1 MYVVIVGSGRVGE
14 NLASFLINDGHD
26 VVLIETD
33 KNLCSIAASQ
43 LDALVLCGNCTDP
56 QILEDANIDEA
67 DVFVAVTGSDDSNLL
82 ACMLAKEY
90 KVPKILARVIDPRHE
105 RVFKKIGVDL
115 IINPERIVANYLGKL
130 ITRPKIT
137 DLVILG
143 KGDAELMDLNIDSEN
158 VIGKRIGDLS
168 PTDDFLIA
176 AVYENGNIVIPK
188 PEMVLEEGM
197 KISVLAKTKFAS
209 EALKIFTNNN

>member
-1 MYVVIVGSGRVGE
+1 MHIIIVGSGRVGE
-14 NLASFLINDGHD
+14 NLASFLISDGHD
-26 VVLIETD
+26 IVLVETD
-33 KNLCSIAASQ
+33 RNLCSIAASQ

-143 KGDAELMDLNIDSEN
+143 KGDGELIDLFIDSEKT
-158 VIGKRIGDLS
+158 IGKKIGDLS
-168 PTDDFLIA
+168 PTDDFLIV

-188 PEMVLEEGM
+188 PDMVLKEGM
-197 KISVLAKTKFAS
+197 KISILVKTEHAP
-209 EALKIFTNNN
+209 EILKIFTD

>member
-1 MYVVIVGSGRVGE
+1 MHIIIVGSGRVGE

-26 VVLIETD
+26 IVLVETD
-33 KNLCSIAASQ
+33 RDLCSIAASQ

-130 ITRPKIT
+130 IIRPKIT

-143 KGDAELMDLNIDSEN
+143 KGDGELIDLFIDSEKT
-158 VIGKRIGDLS
+158 VGKKIGDLS
-168 PTDDFLIA
+168 PTDDFLIV

-188 PEMVLEEGM
+188 PDMVLKEGM
-197 KISVLAKTKFAS
+197 KISILVKTEHAP
-209 EALKIFTNNN
+209 EILKIFTD

>member
-1 MYVVIVGSGRVGE
+1 MHIIIVGSGRVGE

-26 VVLIETD
+26 IVLVETD
-33 KNLCSIAASQ
+33 RNLCSIAASQ

-130 ITRPKIT
+130 IIRPKIT

-143 KGDAELMDLNIDSEN
+143 KGDGELIDLFIDSEKT
-158 VIGKRIGDLS
+158 VGKKIGDLS
-168 PTDDFLIA
+168 PTDDFLIV

-188 PEMVLEEGM
+188 PDMVLKEGM
-197 KISVLAKTKFAS
+197 KISILVKTEHAP
-209 EALKIFTNNN
+209 EILKIFTD

>member
-1 MYVVIVGSGRVGE
+1 MHIIIVGSGRVGE
-14 NLASFLINDGHD
+14 NLASFLISDGHD
-26 VVLIETD
+26 IVLVETD
-33 KNLCSIAASQ
+33 RNLCSIAASQ

-143 KGDAELMDLNIDSEN
+143 KGDGELIDLTVDSKKT
-158 VIGKRIGDLS
+158 IGKKIGDLS
-168 PTDDFLIA
+168 PTDDFLIV
-176 AVYENGNIVIPK
+176 AVYENENIIIPK
-188 PEMVLEEGM
+188 PDMVLKEDM
-197 KISVLAKTKFAS
+197 KISILVKTEQAS
-209 EALKIFTNNN
+209 EILNIFID

>member
-1 MYVVIVGSGRVGE
+1 MHIIIVGSGRVGE

-26 VVLIETD
+26 IVLVETNRD
-33 KNLCSIAASQ
+33 LCSIAASQ

-105 RVFKKIGVDL
+105 KVFKKIGVDL

-143 KGDAELMDLNIDSEN
+143 KGDGELIDLTVDSEKT
-158 VIGKRIGDLS
+158 IGKKIGDLS
-168 PTDDFLIA
+168 PTDDFLIV
-176 AVYENGNIVIPK
+176 AVYEKGNIAIPK
-188 PEMVLEEGM
+188 PDMVLKEGM
-197 KISVLAKTKFAS
+197 KISILVKTEQAP
-209 EALKIFTNNN
+209 EILNIFID

>member
-1 MYVVIVGSGRVGE
+1 MHIIIVGSGRVGE

-26 VVLIETD
+26 IVLVETNRD
-33 KNLCSIAASQ
+33 LCSIAASQ

-143 KGDAELMDLNIDSEN
+143 KGDGELIDLFIDSEKT
-158 VIGKRIGDLS
+158 VGKKIGDLS
-168 PTDDFLIA
+168 PTDDFLIV
-176 AVYENGNIVIPK
+176 AVYEKGNIAIPK
-188 PEMVLEEGM
+188 PDMVLKEGM
-197 KISVLAKTKFAS
+197 KISILVKTEQAP
-209 EALKIFTNNN
+209 EILNIFID

>member
-1 MYVVIVGSGRVGE
+1 MHIIIVGSGRVGE
-14 NLASFLINDGHD
+14 NLASFLISDGHD
-26 VVLIETD
+26 IVLVETD
-33 KNLCSIAASQ
+33 RNLCSIAASQ

-143 KGDAELMDLNIDSEN
+143 KGDGELIDLTVDSKKT
-158 VIGKRIGDLS
+158 IGKKIGDLS
-168 PTDDFLIA
+168 PTDDFLIV
-176 AVYENGNIVIPK
+176 AVYENENIIIPK
-188 PEMVLEEGM
+188 PDMVLKEGM
-197 KISVLAKTKFAS
+197 KISILVKTEQAP
-209 EALKIFTNNN
+209 EILNIFID

>member
-1 MYVVIVGSGRVGE
+1 MHIIIVGSGRVGE

-26 VVLIETD
+26 IVLVETNRD
-33 KNLCSIAASQ
+33 LCSIAASQ

-105 RVFKKIGVDL
+105 KVFKKIGVDL
-115 IINPERIVANYLGKL
+115 KSILNESLPIIW
-130 ITRPKIT
+130 
-137 DLVILG
+137 
-143 KGDAELMDLNIDSEN
+143 EN
-158 VIGKRIGDLS
+158 
-168 PTDDFLIA
+168 
-176 AVYENGNIVIPK
+176 
-188 PEMVLEEGM
+188 
-197 KISVLAKTKFAS
+197 
-209 EALKIFTNNN
+209 

>member
-1 MYVVIVGSGRVGE
+1 MHIIIVGSGRVGE

-26 VVLIETD
+26 IVLVETD
-33 KNLCSIAASQ
+33 RNLCSIAASQ

-56 QILEDANIDEA
+56 QILEDANIDVA

-143 KGDAELMDLNIDSEN
+143 KGDGELIDLFIDSEKT
-158 VIGKRIGDLS
+158 IGKKIGDLS
-168 PTDDFLIA
+168 PTDDFLIV

-188 PEMVLEEGM
+188 PDMVLKEGM
-197 KISVLAKTKFAS
+197 KISILVKTEHAP
-209 EALKIFTNNN
+209 EILKIFTD

>member
-1 MYVVIVGSGRVGE
+1 MHIIIVGSGRVGE

-26 VVLIETD
+26 IVLVETD
-33 KNLCSIAASQ
+33 RNLCSIAASQ

-143 KGDAELMDLNIDSEN
+143 KGDGELIDLTVDSKKT
-158 VIGKRIGDLS
+158 IGKKIGDLG
-168 PTDDFLIA
+168 PTDDFLIV
-176 AVYENGNIVIPK
+176 AVYENENIIIPK
-188 PEMVLEEGM
+188 PDMVLKEGM
-197 KISVLAKTKFAS
+197 KISILVKTERAS
-209 EALKIFTNNN
+209 EILNNFID

>member
-1 MYVVIVGSGRVGE
+1 MHIIIVGSGRVGE
-14 NLASFLINDGHD
+14 NLASFLISDGHD
-26 VVLIETD
+26 IVLVETD
-33 KNLCSIAASQ
+33 RNLCSIAASQ

-143 KGDAELMDLNIDSEN
+143 KGDGELIDLTVDSKKT
-158 VIGKRIGDLS
+158 IGKKIGDLG
-168 PTDDFLIA
+168 PTDDFLIV
-176 AVYENGNIVIPK
+176 AVYENENIIIPK
-188 PEMVLEEGM
+188 PDMVLKEGM
-197 KISVLAKTKFAS
+197 KISILVKTERAS
-209 EALKIFTNNN
+209 EILNNFID

>member
-1 MYVVIVGSGRVGE
+1 MHIIIVGSGRVGE

-26 VVLIETD
+26 IVLVETD
-33 KNLCSIAASQ
+33 RNLCSIAASQ

-143 KGDAELMDLNIDSEN
+143 KGDGELIDLFIDSEKT
-158 VIGKRIGDLS
+158 IGKKIGDLS
-168 PTDDFLIA
+168 PTDDFLIV
-176 AVYENGNIVIPK
+176 AVYENENIIIPK
-188 PEMVLEEGM
+188 PDMVLKEGM
-197 KISVLAKTKFAS
+197 KISILVKTEHAP
-209 EALKIFTNNN
+209 EILKIFTD

>member
-1 MYVVIVGSGRVGE
+1 MHIIIVGSGRVGE

-26 VVLIETD
+26 IVLVETD
-33 KNLCSIAASQ
+33 RDLCSIAASQ

-56 QILEDANIDEA
+56 QILEDANIDVA

-130 ITRPKIT
+130 IIRPKIT

-143 KGDAELMDLNIDSEN
+143 KGDGELIDLFIDSEKT
-158 VIGKRIGDLS
+158 VGKKIGDLS
-168 PTDDFLIA
+168 PTDDFLIV

-188 PEMVLEEGM
+188 PDMVLKEGM
-197 KISVLAKTKFAS
+197 KISILVKTEHAP
-209 EALKIFTNNN
+209 EILKIFTD

>member
-1 MYVVIVGSGRVGE
+1 MHIIIVGSGRVGE
-14 NLASFLINDGHD
+14 NLASFLISDGHD
-26 VVLIETD
+26 IVLVETD
-33 KNLCSIAASQ
+33 RNLCSIAASQ

-143 KGDAELMDLNIDSEN
+143 KGDGELIDLTVDSKKT
-158 VIGKRIGDLS
+158 IGKKIGDLS
-168 PTDDFLIA
+168 PTDDFLIV
-176 AVYENGNIVIPK
+176 AVYENENIIIPK
-188 PEMVLEEGM
+188 PDMVLKEGM
-197 KISVLAKTKFAS
+197 KISILVKTERAS
-209 EALKIFTNNN
+209 EILNIFID

>member
-1 MYVVIVGSGRVGE
+1 MHIIIVGSGRVGE
-14 NLASFLINDGHD
+14 NLASFLISDGHD
-26 VVLIETD
+26 IVLVETD
-33 KNLCSIAASQ
+33 RNLCSIAASQ

-56 QILEDANIDEA
+56 QILEDANIDVA

-143 KGDAELMDLNIDSEN
+143 KGDGELIDLTVDSKKT
-158 VIGKRIGDLS
+158 IGKKIGDLG
-168 PTDDFLIA
+168 PTDDFLIV

-188 PEMVLEEGM
+188 PDMVLKEGM
-197 KISVLAKTKFAS
+197 KISILVKTEHAP
-209 EALKIFTNNN
+209 EILKIFTD

>member
-1 MYVVIVGSGRVGE
+1 MHIIIVGSGRVGE
-14 NLASFLINDGHD
+14 NLASFLISDGHD
-26 VVLIETD
+26 IVLVETD
-33 KNLCSIAASQ
+33 RNLCSIAASQ

-143 KGDAELMDLNIDSEN
+143 KGDGELIDLTVDSKKT
-158 VIGKRIGDLS
+158 IGKKIGDLS
-168 PTDDFLIA
+168 PTDDFLIV
-176 AVYENGNIVIPK
+176 AVYENENIIIPK
-188 PEMVLEEGM
+188 PDMVLKEDM
-197 KISVLAKTKFAS
+197 KISILVKTERAS
-209 EALKIFTNNN
+209 EILNIFID